1 MSAPRCYKLTRTFK
15 RHATVRSA
23 CIVKTL
29 LICHDGD
36 LLDQQGMARW
46 LASFSNL
53 VGMVVLR
60 ETQRR
65 IWRRIRRELKRSGLL
80 RFADVL
86 AFRLYYS
93 LALSAQDQKWQAR
106 ELERLC
112 RIYPPLPKVPVLHSH
127 SPNTSEAEQFI
138 RKHDPDVM
146 VARCKTLLKENIF
159 SIPARGTFVLHPGIC
174 PEYRN
179 AHGCFWALT
188 NRDLDKVGMTL
199 LRINPG
205 VDTGPI
211 YGHFGYAFDE
221 VRESHF
227 VIQNRVVFDNL
238 EKLQNKFLEINDGK
252 AIPLD
257 TSDRPSATWGQPWF
271 TSYLKWKYQ
280 ARKRRARG

>member
-1 MSAPRCYKLTRTFK
+1 
-15 RHATVRSA
+15 
-23 CIVKTL
+23 VKTL
-29 LICHDGD
+29 LICHDED
-36 LLDQQGMARW
+36 QLDQEGMARW

-53 VGMVVLR
+53 VGMIVLR
-60 ETQRR
+60 ETPQR

-86 AFRLYYS
+86 VFRLYYS
-93 LALSAQDQKWQAR
+93 VVLSAQDRRWQAR
-106 ELERLC
+106 ELEQLC
-112 RIYPPLPKVPVLHSH
+112 RIYPPLPRVPVLYSH
-127 SPNTSEAEQFI
+127 SPNTPEAEQFI
-138 RKHDPDVM
+138 RKHNPDVT

-159 SIPARGTFVLHPGIC
+159 SIPTRGTFVLHPGIC

-179 AHGCFWALT
+179 AHGCFWALA

-211 YGHFGYAFDE
+211 YGYFSYAFDE

-238 EKLQNKFLEINDGK
+238 DKLQNKFLEINEGK
-252 AIPLD
+252 ATPLD
-257 TSDRPSATWGQPWF
+257 TSNRPSATWGQPWF
-271 TSYLKWKYQ
+271 TSYIKWKYQ
-280 ARKRRARG
+280 ARKRRTGS